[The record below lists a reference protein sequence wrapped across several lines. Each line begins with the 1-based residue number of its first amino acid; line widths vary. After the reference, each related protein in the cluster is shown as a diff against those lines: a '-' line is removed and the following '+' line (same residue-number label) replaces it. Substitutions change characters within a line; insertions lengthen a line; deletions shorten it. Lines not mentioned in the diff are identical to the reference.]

1 MRSTSIVR
9 AAAVGALAL
18 LVAAYAAPAY
28 AQVGSL
34 RGKVVDEKGQP
45 VAQAELTFDFVGDYN
60 RQYTAKTDNKGDWV
74 KAGMP
79 SGGGTWTITVRKG
92 ELGAI
97 VKGIRVSLQAMN
109 KVDDIV
115 LTPGGA
121 DPSKVAASNL
131 SEEEI
136 KKRNARQEQL
146 ELLFNEANAAI
157 AASNFDDAILKLTSI
172 TTEVPDCAACQTKLG
187 EVYLKKGDA
196 ANAEKAYLKSIEI
209 DPKSADPYN
218 ALATIY
224 NQQKRFDDASKMS
237 TKANELLGATGGGSA
252 ESVYN
257 QGIIFW
263 NQSKIEE
270 ARVQFE
276 KATQLDPK
284 MADAF
289 YWLGMALVNQGK
301 LPDAKK
307 PFEEYLKLAPTG
319 QYVDT
324 AKAMLAMIK

>member
-1 MRSTSIVR
+1 MKPTSIVR
-9 AAAVGALAL
+9 LAAMGAFALL
-18 LVAAYAAPAY
+18 LVAYATPVQ

-34 RGKVVDEKGQP
+34 RGKVVDEAGQP
-45 VAQAELTFDFVGDYN
+45 VAGAEITFDFIGDYN
-60 RQYTAKTDNKGDWV
+60 RQFTTKTDSKGEWV
-74 KAGMP
+74 RAGMP
-79 SGGGTWTITVRKG
+79 SGGGTWTLTVRKG
-92 ELGAI
+92 DLGGI
-97 VKGIRVSLQAMN
+97 VKGIRVSLQTMTR
-109 KVDDIV
+109 VEDIV
-115 LTPGGA
+115 LKPGGA
-121 DPSKVAASNL
+121 DPSKIAASNM
-131 SEEEI
+131 SEAEI

-157 AASNFDDAILKLTSI
+157 EASNYDEAIVKLTSL

-187 EVYLKKGDA
+187 EVYLKKNDVE
-196 ANAEKAYLKSIEI
+196 NAEKAYLKSIEI
-209 DPKSADPYN
+209 DPTAADPYN

-224 NQQKRFDDASKMS
+224 NQQKRFDEASKMS
-237 TKANELLGATGGGSA
+237 GKANELSGDTGGSPEA
-252 ESVYN
+252 VFN

-263 NQSKIEE
+263 NQSKIED

-276 KATQLDPK
+276 KATRLDPT